1 MKNLTKVFIKLLFVV
16 ILPILITI
24 SVVYLLKDGS
34 AFNGGV
40 VSWVLPMLVLIITY
54 MNAFFYMGWMSKTNI
69 LPKITLDVLPV
80 IGLAIAYDKNPMKWI
95 IILPFLTI
103 EFKTKQK
110 DKL

>member
-1 MKNLTKVFIKLLFVV
+1 
-16 ILPILITI
+16 
-24 SVVYLLKDGS
+24 
-34 AFNGGV
+34 
-40 VSWVLPMLVLIITY
+40 
-54 MNAFFYMGWMSKTNI
+54 MGWMSKTNI
-69 LPKITLDVLPV
+69 LPKITVDVLPV